1 MDTIYALASA
11 PGKSGVAVI
20 RVSGPSA
27 PDAAKALAGSVPE
40 ARKADLRI
48 LRDADGAMLDQAL
61 VLVFEEGASFTGE
74 RVVEF
79 HTHGSIA
86 IQRAVLRALS
96 QLPGFR
102 LAEPGEFT
110 RRALENQK
118 LDLTQV
124 EALSDL
130 IEAQTESQR
139 VQAMQV
145 LVGRL
150 GERVEEWRRRLITA
164 ASLLE
169 ATIDFADEDLP
180 VDVTEDVRDHL
191 ESVLKDLRVELKGSV
206 AAERIRLG
214 FEVAIVGAPNIGKSS
229 LLNELAGR
237 DAAIT
242 SEIAGTTRDVIEVH
256 MEIAGLPVTLL
267 DTAGLRETDDPV
279 EKIGIQ
285 RARQRAES
293 ADLRVFLVGPDEAPM
308 MEPKPGDLVR
318 ISKADLTGASTG
330 ISVKTG
336 QGIGAL
342 VEEIG
347 DVLSSRT
354 RDAGLITR
362 ERHRIAFREG
372 TEALETAISRL
383 DLGPAGYDIT
393 AEEVRFSIRRLE
405 ALIGRVDVESLLDEI
420 FSTFCLGK

>member
-40 ARKADLRI
+40 ARKAALRI

-61 VLVFEEGASFTGE
+61 VLVFEEGASFSGE

-180 VDVTEDVRDHL
+180 IDVTEDVRDHL
-191 ESVLKDLRVELKGSV
+191 ESVLKDLRAELKGSV

-293 ADLRVFLVGPDEAPM
+293 ADLRVFLVGPDETPL

>member
-40 ARKADLRI
+40 ARKAALRI
-48 LRDADGAMLDQAL
+48 LRDTDGAMLDQAL

-180 VDVTEDVRDHL
+180 IDVTEDVRDHL
-191 ESVLKDLRVELKGSV
+191 ESVLKDLRAELKGSV

-308 MEPKPGDLVR
+308 MESKPGDLVR

-347 DVLSSRT
+347 DVLSSRS
-354 RDAGLITR
+354 RDAGMITR

>member
-40 ARKADLRI
+40 ARKASLRI
-48 LRDADGAMLDQAL
+48 LRDAAGAMLDQAL

-96 QLPGFR
+96 QLPDFR

-180 VDVTEDVRDHL
+180 VDVTEDVRGHL
-191 ESVLKDLRVELKGSV
+191 ESVLKDLRAELKGSV

-279 EKIGIQ
+279 EKIGVQ

-318 ISKADLTGASTG
+318 ISKADLTSGSTG